1 MTRTPIL
8 AVAVALVCG
17 CLPMPVSRNLHAA
30 QQSPA
35 SPDADVERIPVTL
48 TDPSRPVQLEVHAG
62 RGSITV
68 RGSDRRDIVIE
79 ARVRGSSGGRGRT
92 GRSGDP
98 GATTGLRRLTQLPS
112 FAVEEDNNRVSVNS
126 GFGQNR
132 ALDFDIQVPT
142 RTSVR
147 LQAMNDGAITVENLD
162 GELEVNNLNGPITL
176 NKVAGSVVAHTLN
189 GRVLATITRITAQ
202 KAMAF
207 TTLNGIVDVTLPAS
221 LKADFKLRSDQGD
234 IFTDFDLQMK
244 PAASSVQDTRREGG
258 RYRIE
263 VNRAIAGSVNGGGPE
278 IEIRTHN
285 GNIFVRKGA

>member
-8 AVAVALVCG
+8 AVTVALVCG
-17 CLPMPVSRNLHAA
+17 CLPMPVSRGLHAA
-30 QQSPA
+30 QQSQV
-35 SPDADVERIPVTL
+35 STDADVERIPVTL
-48 TDPSRPVQLEVHAG
+48 TDPSRPVQLEVQAG

-79 ARVRGSSGGRGRT
+79 ARVRGSAGGRGRN

-98 GATTGLRRLTQLPS
+98 GTTTGLRRLTQLPS

-147 LQAMNDGAITVENLD
+147 LQTMNDGAIAVENLD

-176 NKVAGSVVAHTLN
+176 TRVAGSVVAHTLN

-207 TTLNGIVDVTLPAS
+207 TTLNGTVDVTLPAS